1 MSGYIKYFND
11 NEKNIEDEDE
21 CFKIEDESVSLKY
34 NEIWNKIKKTLS
46 TRSHSQ
52 PIYDEKYIKVKVKTF
67 DGVINSLFST
77 INLQKKEIVT
87 FVLQHLES
95 TQKKLS
101 SDLSRTM

>member
-46 TRSHSQ
+46 TRFHSQ

-77 INLQKKEIVT
+77 IKLQKKEIVT

>member
-46 TRSHSQ
+46 TRFHSQ

-77 INLQKKEIVT
+77 IKLQKKEIVI

>member
-46 TRSHSQ
+46 TRFHSQ

-67 DGVINSLFST
+67 DGVINSLFPT
-77 INLQKKEIVT
+77 IKLQKKEIVT